1 MQETGIHA
9 GRTSPPA
16 GPRRPL
22 SRRSPAP
29 GGVRAARPARAARSR
44 GWHRGVAAGLA
55 LVGACA
61 ALLAGGCANEPT
73 TEEVGAL
80 TPDAFVDVIVAL
92 REAERAAVA
101 EDSAHLVFQARKEEI
116 LAEHDVTEED
126 VRDFVRLHEGDFALM
141 DRLWDTIAQR
151 LKYVPE
157 ADDPTPDLRIERRR

>member
-1 MQETGIHA
+1 MQEPGIHA
-9 GRTSPPA
+9 GRTPPPA

-22 SRRSPAP
+22 SRRGP
-29 GGVRAARPARAARSR
+29 GGRR
-44 GWHRGVAAGLA
+44 
-55 LVGACA
+55 LVGAVRVGLA
-61 ALLAGGCANEPT
+61 ALAVVLAGGSSGCAGEPT

-92 REAERAAVA
+92 REAEREAVV

-116 LAEHDVTEED
+116 LAEHGVTEED

-157 ADDPTPDLRIERRR
+157 PDDPTPDLRIERRR